1 MATAADRGTVEEA
14 VAYRLLAEPTPRR
27 SRAATVLHDLS
38 LVDRSIYEAI
48 AGQETPSLDVS
59 LRRLS
64 NLANR
69 SVLWL
74 GIAGAVALV
83 GGRRGRRAARD
94 GVIAIGVTSALVNL
108 GLKALYPRQ
117 RPDREGSA
125 VPDERQVRMPAS
137 TSFPSGHSAS
147 GFAFATALGLE
158 LPELSLP
165 LELLAAAV
173 AYSRVHSGVH
183 YPGDVVAGALVGG
196 VSGQAVARALRHRP
210 RIGPRGRRWG
220 LLVAE

>member
-1 MATAADRGTVEEA
+1 MTRRSTVEDALADR
-14 VAYRLLAEPTPRR
+14 LLVVPTPRR
-27 SRAATVLHDLS
+27 SGAARVLHDLS
-38 LVDRSIYEAI
+38 RVDQSVFEAI
-48 AGQETPSLDVS
+48 ARQRTPPLDEP

-69 SVLWL
+69 SLLWFAL
-74 GIAGAVALV
+74 AGFVALV

-94 GVIAIGVTSALVNL
+94 GVLAIGVTSAVVNL

-117 RPDREGSA
+117 RPDREQSA
-125 VPDERQVRMPAS
+125 VPEQRRVRMPKS

-147 GFAFATALGLE
+147 GFAFATAVGLE
-158 LPELSLP
+158 RPGLSAP

-183 YPGDVVAGALVGG
+183 YPGDVVTGALVGG
-196 VSGQAVARALRHRP
+196 ITGQAVARALRHAQ
-210 RIGPRGRRWG
+210 GLAGGRS
-220 LLVAE
+220 VE